1 MRKNPFIQ
9 QFKGPNF
16 TLKGPRFPQ
25 IWKIQ
30 RNPHYENY
38 HSKVKF
44 ESRPDNTEKSVIMHD
59 NVTFVET
66 GKDVHWTPC
75 DTKTEQAS
83 EPGTIF

>member
-1 MRKNPFIQ
+1 MQKPLKLKWNRVTEKKQRSEPNHEKNPFIQ

-59 NVTFVET
+59 KRYFCRN
-66 GKDVHWTPC
+66 G
-75 DTKTEQAS
+75 
-83 EPGTIF
+83 